1 MCVDAMALRRAY
13 TYATAGDLRSA
24 LPILADPRMSV
35 ASPVSRSTSATYA
48 QRVAFVT
55 EIAGRLH
62 SYGTT
67 AQRLE
72 AAVIGLSQK
81 LALDC
86 EPWSNPTGIILSFSD
101 PTKAIGSSDITRV
114 VRLAPGENDLYKL
127 SVADY
132 IADGVANGQMSIA
145 QGHTAL
151 RRLDREMSRRSR
163 AMQVLGYGLAAA
175 GVAGLW
181 KLPWL
186 DIATAGA
193 IGLSIG
199 LLTRYTDRRPAT
211 KEAGEALAGL
221 LAGLVATLVA
231 SLAGSLNLNTVII
244 ASLVVLLPGMSL
256 TNAVNELASQ
266 HWVSG
271 TARLAG
277 AVTTVLK
284 LTVGAVIAVTLAQWL
299 GLEPQV
305 RASRPQAHWM
315 EWASLLVAAYA
326 FAVLFKP
333 HRRDYLWVMAAAIAS
348 YVIARFAGQAWG
360 SPAGVFLSAM
370 TLTAAGNL
378 FGRVIQKPGALIRL
392 PGIIMLVPGSTSLR
406 GFLNLVQQQ
415 NVDVG
420 QAALLAVTNIVM
432 ALVAGL
438 LFGNLLVPARKNL

>member
-1 MCVDAMALRRAY
+1 
-13 TYATAGDLRSA
+13 
-24 LPILADPRMSV
+24 MSV
-35 ASPVSRSTSATYA
+35 ASPVNRSISATYA

-72 AAVIGLSQK
+72 AAVVA
-81 LALDC
+81 LAQRLGLDC

-101 PTKAIGSSDITRV
+101 PTKSIGSSDITRV
-114 VRLAPGENDLYKL
+114 VRLAPGQNDLYKL

-132 IADGVANGQMSIA
+132 IADGVANARMSIA

-151 RRLDREMSRRSR
+151 RRLDRETARRSQT
-163 AMQVLGYGLAAA
+163 MQIVASGLAAG

-186 DIATAGA
+186 DIATAA
-193 IGLSIG
+193 VIG
-199 LLTRYTDRRPAT
+199 LLIGLLSQYADRRPAT
-211 KEAGEALAGL
+211 REASEALAAL
-221 LAGLVATLVA
+221 LAGFVATLVA
-231 SLAGSLNLNTVII
+231 SLVGSLNLNTVII

-277 AVTTVLK
+277 ALTTVLK

-305 RASRPQAHWM
+305 RASRPQVHWM
-315 EWASLLVAAYA
+315 EWASLSVAAFA
-326 FAVLFKP
+326 FAVLFKT
-333 HRRDYLWVMAAAIAS
+333 HRRDYPWVMAAAIAS
-348 YVIARFAGQAWG
+348 YVIGRFGGQAWG

-370 TLTAAGNL
+370 ILTAAGNL
-378 FGRVIQKPGALIRL
+378 FGRIAQKPGALIRL

-406 GFLNLVQQQ
+406 GFLNLAQQQ
-415 NVDVG
+415 NVDLG
-420 QAALLAVTNIVM
+420 QAALLAVINIVM